1 VVERSDDDLLVAT
14 PRDPAAFGEF
24 YRRHVH
30 ALAGYFVLRTGNA
43 EMAAD
48 LTAETFARALRH
60 ARRFDPA
67 KGPAVGWLF
76 GIARRQLS
84 DARTRGRVDDHAR
97 RRLGVPRIELDDES
111 IAAIEASAGS
121 PVAQLLEE
129 LPADQRAAI
138 EARVLAERDYAEIA
152 ADAGVPEAAIRK
164 RVSRGLAAMRA
175 RLGEE
180 RQ

>member
-1 VVERSDDDLLVAT
+1 VQRTDDDLLSAT
-14 PRDPAAFGEF
+14 PRDPAAFGEL

-30 ALAGYFVLRTGNA
+30 ALAGYFVRRTGNA

-67 KGPAVGWLF
+67 KGPAAAWLY
-76 GIARRQLS
+76 GIARRQLA
-84 DARTRGRVDDHAR
+84 DALTRGRVDDLAR

-111 IAAIEASAGS
+111 ISAIEASAGY
-121 PVAQLLEE
+121 PIAQLLHE
-129 LPADQRAAI
+129 LPADQRLAI
-138 EARVLAERDYAEIA
+138 EARVLEERGYGDIA
-152 ADAGVPEAAIRK
+152 TAAGVPEAAIRK
-164 RVSRGLAAMRA
+164 RVSRGLAAMRE

-180 RQ
+180 RR